1 MWNNY
6 PGALVVSPFYSRN
19 IQDFPFY
26 HVKEGIKRTKFT
38 AVIYTT
44 SPGIKESSPLYRLI
58 QRVAESNNAAMVGI
72 YICY

>member
-19 IQDFPFY
+19 LDDFPFY
-26 HVKEGIKRTKFT
+26 NLKIGIKTSAFT
-38 AVIYTT
+38 AVIYTS

-58 QRVAESNNAAMVGI
+58 QRVAESKNVAMVRI
-72 YICY
+72 M